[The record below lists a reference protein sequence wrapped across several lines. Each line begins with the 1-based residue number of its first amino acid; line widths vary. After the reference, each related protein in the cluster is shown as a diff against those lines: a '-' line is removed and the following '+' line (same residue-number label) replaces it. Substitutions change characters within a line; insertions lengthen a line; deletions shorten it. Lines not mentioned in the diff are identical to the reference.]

1 MTSTLFVRSR
11 FHRTFSWKT
20 IESNQVSPLLQMN
33 FLLRLFLHTCI
44 IFFVNKYSD
53 KPLVFY
59 FSLVSKLFKQQKE
72 LKVKAILKG
81 EVPSTCLFHKK
92 KLYERHFCFLIKYP
106 YYKCNFLII

>member
-33 FLLRLFLHTCI
+33 FLLGLFLHTCI
-44 IFFVNKYSD
+44 IFFVNKYTKKKSD

-59 FSLVSKLFKQQKE
+59 FILVSKLFKQQKE

-92 KLYERHFCFLIKYP
+92 KTL
-106 YYKCNFLII
+106 